1 MPSTPPLPTFIII
14 GAQKSATR
22 WLRTNLG
29 RHPEVF
35 TAPQEVKFFNQPRRY
50 AALGVEW
57 YRQQFERA
65 GGAAIV
71 GEATPGY
78 LMWVHGPEDVA
89 RRIDE
94 NVPDVRLIALLREPI
109 DRAQSAL
116 VHHIR
121 EERIHP
127 SAKLLDVVRRQA
139 PEDDW
144 LGVVTGG
151 WYASSLE
158 PYLRRFGDRLLV
170 VLHDDL
176 RSQAHQVYREA
187 LRHIGASDEFVP
199 AAINEVTNSNQ
210 REAGLR
216 SAVTPEERTQL
227 FEYFRDDVDRLE
239 RLIGRDLSAWR
250 PP

>member
-50 AALGVEW
+50 AGLGVEW
-57 YRQQFERA
+57 YRQQFEGA

-78 LMWVHGPEDVA
+78 LMWVHGPELVA

-94 NVPDVRLIALLREPI
+94 NVPDVRLIALLRDPI

-127 SAKLLDVVRRQA
+127 SAKLLDVVRRKA

-151 WYASSLE
+151 WYAASLE
-158 PYLRRFGDRLLV
+158 PYLRLFGDRLLV
-170 VLHDDL
+170 LLHDDL
-176 RSQAHQVYREA
+176 GSQAREVYRDA
-187 LRHIGASDEFVP
+187 LCHIGASDDFVP
-199 AAINEVTNSNQ
+199 AAIDEVTNSNQ
-210 REAGLR
+210 RGAG
-216 SAVTPEERTQL
+216 SPSGVTPEERAQL
-227 FEYFRDDVDRLE
+227 FGYFRDDVDRLE
-239 RLIGRDLSAWR
+239 LLIGRDLSAWR
-250 PP
+250 PR